1 MGCAYINVNQ
11 EGGSKN
17 NKMVNDLFREI
28 IGKKPTVVLYF
39 ANWCGHC
46 NDMKPHWNKATD
58 DLKME
63 KMINPK
69 KVIHGD
75 FNKYVIALEDG
86 SYDKKKC
93 PDVDQNVQGFPT
105 INYYPD
111 NKGALESFDE
121 ARDEEHLK
129 KWLNNKLNLGSVQ
142 SQANQTG
149 GKRRRRRKRK
159 TRKTKRRRKRKT
171 RKTRKTKRRRGRK
184 SRKSKR
190 SR

>member
-1 MGCAYINVNQ
+1 MSCAYVQ
-11 EGGSKN
+11 VAGGKKN
-17 NKMVNDLFREI
+17 NKMVNDLFHEI
-28 IGKKPTVVLYF
+28 IGKKPVVVLYF
-39 ANWCGHC
+39 ADWCGHC
-46 NDMKPHWNKATD
+46 KAMKPHWNKATD

-105 INYYPD
+105 INYYPI
-111 NKGALESFDE
+111 NPKPLETFE
-121 ARDEEHLK
+121 TFEEERDEEHLK
-129 KWLNNKLNLGSVQ
+129 SWLKKKLDLGSVQ
-142 SQANQTG
+142 SIPNHSG
-149 GKRRRRRKRK
+149 GKR
-159 TRKTKRRRKRKT
+159 
-171 RKTRKTKRRRGRK
+171 RK

-190 SR
+190 RRRKSRRKRRRKTKKRKSRKSKRRRKSRNL